1 MTRILR
7 LLLIA
12 AVALPLW
19 QPAAAQE
26 KVLLKAESNKSI
38 MMKESCNHEQ
48 QSHDVA
54 SISSQH
60 SPKVKAP
67 SLKGSATESMSI
79 TICDG
84 TNRNQY
90 IPIHGN
96 VMNANINS
104 RREFQFIYS
113 KETLGL
119 REGDEIKSLTFYSY
133 NDIST
138 NLTNG
143 QIKISLGETTSTT
156 LSELITNVTLTAVY
170 TGSIPTGVQ
179 VATFTFTTPYTYR
192 GGNLLVDILRT
203 QPSNNQGNVSWLG
216 VNQST
221 YTGYVYVQNGT
232 SRNVAFLPKATF
244 EVEGTVESR
253 NIVVKDS
260 TFFKGISYNW
270 IDDNGQSKTSNLTEI
285 ATNPKQIIAMLK
297 EIYTNKNIPGNLKR
311 GFTERGGDEPWNDC
325 HYSGVGTVENDNGTS
340 LTSLQTES
348 AYHYE
353 DSRGWNIPGD
363 VIFKSFDNT
372 TTSSSWTGTTT
383 QSGDWAY
390 YAFMDS
396 TQYRPNEEGLT
407 LILVEIKDDFKK
419 EDINN
424 LDWNDLE
431 TFMAKTL
438 KSARIITEARRT
450 GDGFDSGTLFKIDCD
465 KMNKFFLLAKG
476 QLCWKNNSYYAYYI
490 DHNASDG
497 GPDYLLK
504 DFCGV
509 PAYIFYEDFSYSS
522 NSWTG
527 YAGYDYN
534 YYTNGYYDYFSQPLF
549 YHMFEQFS
557 PVTFGDGGKSDIYQ
571 ELVNMQNFGVVHDC
585 ASVEPIQGHGFW
597 MYGDNTIMADCQ
609 DVRDMMFFIPDYRM
623 MKDSGR
629 DNNGS
634 RYKFSYY
641 NQEHQPIMG
650 LYVIRQDEITPT
662 TKADDYY
669 MLNLH
674 WRTNLDDFLPGED
687 QEFELFQV
695 VYNEET
701 GIEEYVPVYYMNAQ
715 GQYTDADGHVVDEA
729 NKVPI
734 VLHLGTGEEKSYANV
749 YVKRLKASQ
758 QVTYAIRGR
767 DTGHFLSLQMSNL
780 QSYIIPGTD
789 PAELVSLV
797 ELTHYSRYNPQNEKN
812 CYSNRFKMINNVG
825 GVKRAD
831 LTKSDSDS
839 PTMFTFYRKTSATD
853 AGVPIATATVTS
865 IDDNG
870 GAFTITMQN
879 QSQQTEYPKAKIEG
893 GYAGYHPNPGEN
905 NVWTANFTYTTV
917 NGVQYVNFGDNFIL
931 CDNFTVDVSSNEHP
945 NLYIY
950 EVKFNVPQGQYD
962 FTEAHGNAFRVP
974 IYKTDSRINGVF
986 TKEEVDNDING
997 QVGTIEN
1004 IEFEEQVQYSSKTE
1018 ILRYDA
1024 FRYNEQDQERYI
1036 FNKVFNLGE
1045 DESIVTPNGIAS
1057 NQGGSYTP
1065 TMGETTSP
1073 DYYAGDAVSV
1083 NVGQTAW
1090 AKFVDKYPTNTID
1103 AGAYLYAPV
1112 VETFS
1117 VGKNSEGNVRTDYN
1131 YYGGPMQSTAV
1142 GKLAVARDNTPE
1154 LMSTYNWTAGG
1165 KKYAYYNII
1174 LNVSTKEVPA
1184 GYQIYKIRAWRTVH
1198 PSILGEEY
1206 ITERLGDENGKYMF
1220 EEINFGTEAMD
1231 NFINNGYEL
1240 GAGDASV
1247 TVNGETISYTLG
1259 TFGAQKLRTDEEV
1272 GDNSVIDEL
1281 NATFVVRMYFT
1292 RAANLSTTSGAP
1304 MLKDVATD
1312 ADGKYYIVEQV
1323 IPFTQK
1329 GGNVPTGLESLNA
1342 RQVVGVKYYNVAGI
1356 ESDTPFKGV
1365 NIVVTRYSDGSSTT
1379 TKILK

>member
-1 MTRILR
+1 MS
-7 LLLIA
+7 
-12 AVALPLW
+12 
-19 QPAAAQE
+19 
-26 KVLLKAESNKSI
+26 KVPSI
-38 MMKESCNHEQ
+38 KEQ
-48 QSHDVA
+48 QPYSVT
-54 SISSQH
+54 
-60 SPKVKAP
+60 V
-67 SLKGSATESMSI
+67 
-79 TICDG
+79 CDG
-84 TNRNQY
+84 TTTENHF
-90 IPIHGN
+90 PIYGEYL
-96 VMNANINS
+96 
-104 RREFQFIYS
+104 RRGCYSQMIYPS
-113 KETLGL
+113 NLFGSLKK
-119 REGDEIKSLTFYSY
+119 GDKITKLTFYATS
-133 NDIST
+133 NISSNWNNNT
-138 NLTNG
+138 ITLR
-143 QIKISLGETTSTT
+143 LGETAETAVTSNDIMTANRNNCT
-156 LSELITNVTLTAVY
+156 QVFSGNITGGSNTLTITLA
-170 TGSIPTGVQ
+170 S
-179 VATFTFTTPYTYR
+179 PYNYR
-192 GGNLLVDILRT
+192 GGNLIVDLVVSTGDNNDNVNTSWYGVDASNASYCRYRT
-203 QPSNNQGNVSWLG
+203 GQQQQYVNYQGN
-216 VNQST
+216 
-221 YTGYVYVQNGT
+221 
-232 SRNVAFLPKATF
+232 FLPKMKVDYTRLYVD
-244 EVEGTVESR
+244 VEPR

-260 TFFKGISYNW
+260 TFFKAIDYQWPIGSPTNTSYLN
-270 IDDNGQSKTSNLTEI
+270 EI
-285 ATNPKQIIAMLK
+285 ATDPEQIIAMMRK
-297 EIYTNKNIPGNLKR
+297 VYMDKSIPGNLKR
-311 GFTERGGDEPWNDC
+311 GFNQNGGNEEFNDVDYAGIGAVDLMNISRPDLNTSYEYVDE
-325 HYSGVGTVENDNGTS
+325 Y
-340 LTSLQTES
+340 
-348 AYHYE
+348 
-353 DSRGWNIPGD
+353 GWNIPGD
-363 VIFKSFDNT
+363 NSKITAGSGTAEVYVSSILGGYYT
-372 TTSSSWTGTTT
+372 TRNFNY
-383 QSGDWAY
+383 AY
-390 YAFMDS
+390 LDPTEYKPDK
-396 TQYRPNEEGLT
+396 EGLT
-407 LILVEIKDDFKK
+407 LMLAELVDNFDFDSVIS
-419 EDINN
+419 DINQGLTN
-424 LDWNDLE
+424 GTISTGYEILRE
-431 TFMAKTL
+431 MIKGTI
-438 KSARIITEARRT
+438 KSLRIIPEAIRT
-450 GDGFDSGTLFKIDCD
+450 GDGLESGTLFKIDCN

-476 QLCWKNNSYYAYYI
+476 QVRWIDNAYTASNGNNRWLEANFCEFPCYIYDNYYGSYTSNNSFTGF
-490 DHNASDG
+490 HDG
-497 GPDYLLK
+497 GGWP
-504 DFCGV
+504 F
-509 PAYIFYEDFSYSS
+509 F
-522 NSWTG
+522 
-527 YAGYDYN
+527 
-534 YYTNGYYDYFSQPLF
+534 
-549 YHMFEQFS
+549 HMFEQFS
-557 PVTFGDGGKSDIYQ
+557 PVVSDAQQGLGDIYQ
-571 ELVNMQNFGVVHDC
+571 ELINMESFGVEHDC
-585 ASVEPIQGHGFW
+585 LSVPSLNHQFM
-597 MYGDNTIMADCQ
+597 MYGDNTVTADCQ
-609 DVRDMMFFIPDYRM
+609 DIRDLMFFIPDYRM
-623 MKDSGR
+623 IYEDDR
-629 DNNGS
+629 DYIGDQETGYHSQRFMN
-634 RYKFSYY
+634 Y
-641 NQEHQPIMG
+641 NTAVQPQMG

-662 TKADDYY
+662 TEADDYY

-701 GIEEYVPVYYMNAQ
+701 GIEEYVSVYYMNAQ

-734 VLHLGTGEEKSYANV
+734 VLHLGTGEEKSYSNV
-749 YVKRLKASQ
+749 YVKRLEASQ

-767 DTGHFLSLQMSNL
+767 DAGHFLSLQMSNL

-831 LTKSDSDS
+831 LTQSGSDSQ
-839 PTMFTFYRKTSATD
+839 TMFTFYRKSSASD
-853 AGVPIATATVTS
+853 AGVPIATATVTR
-865 IDDNG
+865 IGDDG
-870 GAFTITMQN
+870 GTFTITMQN
-879 QSQQTEYPKAKIEG
+879 QSLQTEYPKAKIEG

-905 NVWTANFTYTTV
+905 NVWTANFTYTTI
-917 NGVQYVNFGDNFIL
+917 NDVQYVNFGDNFIL

-1004 IEFEEQVQYSSKTE
+1004 VEFEEQVQYSSRTE

-1024 FRYNEQDQERYI
+1024 FRYNEQDEERYI

-1090 AKFVDKYPTNTID
+1090 AKFVDKYPTNTTD

-1112 VETFS
+1112 VEVFS

-1174 LNVSTKEVPA
+1174 LNVSTKDVPT
-1184 GYQIYKIRAWRTVH
+1184 GYQIYKIRAWRTVD
-1198 PSILGEEY
+1198 PSILGEEI

-1231 NFINNGYEL
+1231 NFINNGYEP

-1247 TVNGETISYTLG
+1247 TVNGDNISYTLG

-1356 ESDTPFKGV
+1356 ESDAPFHGV
-1365 NIVVTRYSDGSSTT
+1365 NIMVTRYSDGSSTT